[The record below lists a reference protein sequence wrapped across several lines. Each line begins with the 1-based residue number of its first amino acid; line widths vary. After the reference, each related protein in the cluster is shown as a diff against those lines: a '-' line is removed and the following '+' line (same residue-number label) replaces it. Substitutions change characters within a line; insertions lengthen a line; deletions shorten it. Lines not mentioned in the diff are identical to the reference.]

1 MSSPAF
7 QTAFFGRNPSSKIQ
21 KSYSGFV
28 QLGGLLSAW
37 LLKPNWRSEAAPPTL
52 EDPDPGSRILH
63 HGLPMLQ
70 VWIMDN
76 GSLILDAAHI
86 NIARI
91 SVLKLSIFENK
102 SDLALHQQ
110 LMDVSVGVQE

>member
-1 MSSPAF
+1 
-7 QTAFFGRNPSSKIQ
+7 
-21 KSYSGFV
+21 
-28 QLGGLLSAW
+28 
-37 LLKPNWRSEAAPPTL
+37 
-52 EDPDPGSRILH
+52 
-63 HGLPMLQ
+63 
-70 VWIMDN
+70 MDN

-110 LMDVSVGVQE
+110 LMDVSVGVQEQRRFQLVVKNLHTFVVKSKEWVEGGGVRAILAMSGF